1 MNHFTIALKVILF
14 LLLVY
19 VSKGVFEFVKETG
32 RQEVQILWAEDKEK
46 TEQEIRDI
54 IARYSAKEQAHREA
68 NRNNVDELNRVK
80 KEYEDSLR
88 DIDSSY
94 ASRLH
99 GAEERADI
107 YKRQAEAGAAG
118 CTDLANHAS
127 RLDTTLEEGRSL
139 VRELRET
146 LRLRDNQVKA
156 LSFQITND
164 RVLID
169 EH

>member
-32 RQEVQILWAEDKEK
+32 RQEVQILWAEDKKK

-88 DIDSSY
+88 CP
-94 ASRLH
+94 R
-99 GAEERADI
+99 
-107 YKRQAEAGAAG
+107 
-118 CTDLANHAS
+118 
-127 RLDTTLEEGRSL
+127 
-139 VRELRET
+139 
-146 LRLRDNQVKA
+146 
-156 LSFQITND
+156 
-164 RVLID
+164 
-169 EH
+169 